1 MIIGFPI
8 VETSTPARININ
20 INNPSNC
27 EIRAIGVHQRN
38 KAMSTFNRPANAIKT
53 LRLITYTEPP
63 EPTFKD
69 KAGSDLSDKKQK
81 LELYKYEA
89 LLNKL
94 DK

>member
-1 MIIGFPI
+1 MNLKIFD
-8 VETSTPARININ
+8 VRAVQWARLLSTQYEL
-20 INNPSNC
+20 SNF
-27 EIRAIGVHQRN
+27 IPRN
-38 KAMSTFNRPANAIKT
+38 KLKGHQPANAIKT

-63 EPTFKD
+63 EPTLKD
-69 KAGSDLSDKKQK
+69 KAGSDLSDIKQK